1 MDKVWMKPP
10 KGAGGEP
17 QQVEATPEI
26 LTPLMVKG
34 WSQCEPPES
43 PPFGKLR
50 TVVSEVEPPP
60 KKHRELVLS
69 EVEGEV
75 NDHAS

>member
-10 KGAGGEP
+10 KGIGGEP

-43 PPFGKLR
+43 PL
-50 TVVSEVEPPP
+50 P
-60 KKHRELVLS
+60 KKHPE
-69 EVEGEV
+69 EV

>member
-1 MDKVWMKPP
+1 MEKVWVWMKPP
-10 KGAGGEP
+10 DGGEP

-60 KKHRELVLS
+60 EKHRE
-69 EVEGEV
+69 EV
-75 NDHAS
+75 NDNAS

>member
-1 MDKVWMKPP
+1 MDKVWMRPP
-10 KGAGGEP
+10 KGVGGEP

-43 PPFGKLR
+43 PPN
-50 TVVSEVEPPP
+50 
-60 KKHRELVLS
+60 KHRE
-69 EVEGEV
+69 EV
-75 NDHAS
+75 NDNAS

>member
-1 MDKVWMKPP
+1 MEKVWMRPP
-10 KGAGGEP
+10 QGIGGEP

-43 PPFGKLR
+43 LPR
-50 TVVSEVEPPP
+50 
-60 KKHRELVLS
+60 KHRELVLS
-69 EVEGEV
+69 EVEPPPEKHREEV
-75 NDHAS
+75 NDNAS

>member
-1 MDKVWMKPP
+1 MEKVWMKPP
-10 KGAGGEP
+10 KGIGGEP

-43 PPFGKLR
+43 
-50 TVVSEVEPPP
+50 SP
-60 KKHRELVLS
+60 KKHPE
-69 EVEGEV
+69 EV

>member
-1 MDKVWMKPP
+1 MEKVWMKPP
-10 KGAGGEP
+10 KGVSGEP

-43 PPFGKLR
+43 PARKR
-50 TVVSEVEPPP
+50 REEVS
-60 KKHRELVLS
+60 
-69 EVEGEV
+69 
-75 NDHAS
+75 DHAS

>member
-1 MDKVWMKPP
+1 MEKVWMKPP
-10 KGAGGEP
+10 KGIGGEP
-17 QQVEATPEI
+17 QQVEATAEI

-43 PPFGKLR
+43 PL
-50 TVVSEVEPPP
+50 P
-60 KKHRELVLS
+60 KKHPE
-69 EVEGEV
+69 EV